1 LADGRTGELEFLT
14 FRPSGII
21 PPNVTPFTRDGSLD
35 VGALRG
41 SVRFWLESGIHGLAC
56 CASNGEAPY
65 LSREERRAVIE
76 AVIDEVNGRVP
87 VIVGTGSV
95 STSETIL
102 LTMDAQSLGAAAALV
117 VTPFFY
123 KPNSKE
129 IHEHFRAILDAVDI
143 PIIPY
148 NVPKFTGYSIEPSL
162 VAQLAEEY
170 ENVVAVKD
178 SSGSIAQITETIRL
192 CGRRISVLAGTADL
206 ILPTLEMGGKG
217 GIVAVANVAP
227 RMCVELYDAFMK
239 KDLKKARDLQIKITY
254 LNEVLV
260 KRYNQLSAIK
270 ESLNLIGVK
279 VGQPR
284 RPSLPLDEKA
294 REDVSKTLIELGLMP
309 PK

>member
-1 LADGRTGELEFLT
+1 MFLAFK
-14 FRPSGII
+14 PSGII
-21 PPNVTPFTRDGSLD
+21 SPHVTPFARDGSLD
-35 VGALRG
+35 EKALRE
-41 SVRFWLESGIHGLAC
+41 SVRFWLENGIHGLAC

-65 LSREERRAVIE
+65 LSREERKTVIE
-76 AVIDEVNGRVP
+76 AVIDEANERVP
-87 VIVGTGSV
+87 VIAGTGSV
-95 STSETIL
+95 STNETIL
-102 LTMDAQSLGAAAALV
+102 LTLDAQSLGATAALV

-123 KPNSKE
+123 RPNSKE
-129 IHEHFRAILDAVDI
+129 IREHFISILEAVDI

-148 NVPKFTGYSIEPSL
+148 NVPKFTGYSIEPNL
-162 VAQLAEEY
+162 IAQLAEEY
-170 ENVVAVKD
+170 DNVVAVKD

-239 KDLKKARDLQIKITY
+239 KDLEKARDLQMKITY

-270 ESLNLIGVK
+270 ESLNLLGVK

-284 RPSLPLDEKA
+284 KPSLPLDEKA
-294 REDVSKTLIELGLMP
+294 REDISKILVDLDLLP
-309 PK
+309 PQ